1 LVTTSAGA
9 ATYAPIFGEIDEVV
23 QRACPD
29 IPMRRLSHRIPITGA
44 QPVLVIFAV
53 YGPADWKRLP
63 KCASAA
69 PTVVVATGTDKSDAA
84 RARLAGAYG
93 LLHTGL
99 AAPALRRA
107 IAGAL
112 EGEPAYSRASLGEHL
127 KSEFNMTRHR
137 RDAGLTPRQREVVEL
152 IARGAS
158 DREIGD
164 HLGITTSTT
173 QKHVQAL
180 LRRLEVPNRAAAVA
194 AVMRS
199 APLGP

>member
-1 LVTTSAGA
+1 MNRSSDAMVTVLDASGSV
-9 ATYAPIFGEIDEVV
+9 YEVV

-29 IPMRRLSHRIPITGA
+29 IPMRRLSHRIPTTGS
-44 QPVLVIFAV
+44 QPVLMIFAV

-63 KCASAA
+63 KCAAA
-69 PTVVVATGTDKSDAA
+69 VPTVVVSTSTDKSDAA
-84 RARLAGAYG
+84 RARVAGAYG

-112 EGEPAYSRASLGEHL
+112 DGEPAYSRASLGEHL
-127 KSEFNMTRHR
+127 KSELSATRHR
-137 RDAGLTPRQREVVEL
+137 RDIALTPRQREVVEL

-164 HLGITTSTT
+164 HLGIATSTT

-180 LRRLEVPNRAAAVA
+180 LRRLDVPNRAAAVA
-194 AVMRS
+194 ALMRS
-199 APLGP
+199 APLSP